1 MASQAKEAGTGSC
14 GAGRQRAGLP
24 NSMVEILRWAYMVK
38 PSLSQNSP
46 QLALVT
52 RFPNQ
57 LWEISWM
64 MTSAKER
71 SPASRQGVTKVRQGF
86 SIPPNGKDGGMK
98 SRSYLPR
105 RREVMERLP
114 RVDSCS
120 LPSHDSPSLL
130 PAPRDAATEQAPF
143 VPGPAPQVT
152 PSLLSP
158 AALWPPGLLGL
169 PSPRGLLLS
178 WRQLSKTFCSWYI
191 FSSITLSPQVA
202 HLGSQRP

>member
-24 NSMVEILRWAYMVK
+24 NSTVEILLWAYMVK

-114 RVDSCS
+114 RVDS
-120 LPSHDSPSLL
+120 
-130 PAPRDAATEQAPF
+130 
-143 VPGPAPQVT
+143 
-152 PSLLSP
+152 
-158 AALWPPGLLGL
+158 
-169 PSPRGLLLS
+169 
-178 WRQLSKTFCSWYI
+178 
-191 FSSITLSPQVA
+191 
-202 HLGSQRP
+202 